1 MISYNNSV
9 LDPAHHQSVPFSIAA
24 QPPHTHDTQMG
35 GGSSKKKPQQG
46 DVDQRQQNALAQQYP
61 NDNPLV
67 AAARVALNDPACTSR
82 YTCPDTQPLGCGA
95 YASVWRAIDVNDD
108 TQWALKII
116 DKNHDKCDDKEMV
129 NVRWEAEALRI
140 CDHKN
145 VTHMREVFETNKGG
159 GMNKGFFYLVMEVMD
174 GGELFDRIIE
184 RK

>member
-1 MISYNNSV
+1 MYTLYYSPHACSLAIHVV
-9 LDPAHHQSVPFSIAA
+9 LNQ
-24 QPPHTHDTQMG
+24 
-35 GGSSKKKPQQG
+35 
-46 DVDQRQQNALAQQYP
+46 
-61 NDNPLV
+61 
-67 AAARVALNDPACTSR
+67 
-82 YTCPDTQPLGCGA
+82 LGQA
-95 YASVWRAIDVNDD
+95 V
-108 TQWALKII
+108 KII